1 MRETVPVQ
9 ELREAR
15 AYRSSERTG
24 EFVLHDA
31 LERLQHTL
39 ELRAIPQLPVDV
51 PARLLEGPPEFSVD
65 RVGRLFTE
73 EALDR
78 FEQLVVGLEL
88 IANRL
93 FCHGALRVLP
103 RMAWISIECHYAPP
117 PAACLPAI
125 RGAAPLCWGV
135 SQHGVP
141 GACRGTRILA
151 PSVIGAGR
159 EGSGVTDE
167 QSRAPYLERWLAYLD
182 EGVVPF
188 STPGHKQGRGA
199 PPEFTAAFGARA
211 LALDIPHDG
220 GTYETHLAVDPLD
233 EAERLAAALWGAR
246 DAVFLVN
253 GSTTGNLAALLT
265 LSQPGRPILVTRAM
279 HKSLLAGLV
288 LSGARP
294 VYVVPEL
301 HSESG
306 LLLDIAPEAVQRA
319 LDAHPD
325 VTAVAIVSPTY
336 TGVTSDIARLAM
348 ICHERGLPL
357 FVDEAWGPHLPF
369 HPALPAAAIPSGA
382 DLAVTSL
389 HKLAGALTQTA
400 LLLVGGDL
408 VDAARLRAAVA
419 MVQTTS
425 PAAFLY
431 ASLDATRRR
440 LALEGERLLSRTL
453 ELAEQARHA
462 LARIPGLRVIGPEI
476 VDGRSGAGFD
486 CTRLVV
492 DVQGIGLTGLE
503 AKRRLRRDYGIAAEM
518 ADLVS
523 VVCLLTVGDTP
534 ETIDALVRAFAALAA
549 EQGTKPLSNTREL
562 GALLRATGPIVAGA
576 PQVLTPR
583 EAFFAPAERVPL
595 ACAAG
600 RIAAEPITP
609 YPPGIPVVAPG
620 EAVRPEV
627 VEFLR
632 AGIAAGMR
640 FNGASDPTLATIRVV
655 RE

>member
-1 MRETVPVQ
+1 MVAGQ
-9 ELREAR
+9 E
-15 AYRSSERTG
+15 
-24 EFVLHDA
+24 DA
-31 LERLQHTL
+31 
-39 ELRAIPQLPVDV
+39 D
-51 PARLLEGPPEFSVD
+51 
-65 RVGRLFTE
+65 
-73 EALDR
+73 
-78 FEQLVVGLEL
+78 
-88 IANRL
+88 
-93 FCHGALRVLP
+93 
-103 RMAWISIECHYAPP
+103 
-117 PAACLPAI
+117 
-125 RGAAPLCWGV
+125 
-135 SQHGVP
+135 
-141 GACRGTRILA
+141 
-151 PSVIGAGR
+151 
-159 EGSGVTDE
+159 VTDE

-199 PPEFTAAFGARA
+199 PPEFREAFGPCA

-253 GSTTGNLAALLT
+253 GSTTGNLAVLLT
-265 LSQPGRPILVTRAM
+265 LGRPGRPIVVTRAM

-288 LSGARP
+288 LSGAQP

-301 HSESG
+301 HTESG
-306 LLLDIAPEAVQRA
+306 LLLDVAPEAVERA
-319 LDAHPD
+319 LQQHPGA
-325 VTAVAIVSPTY
+325 TAVAIVSPTY
-336 TGVTSDIARLAM
+336 MGVTSAIGRLAAVA
-348 ICHERGLPL
+348 RTYRVPL
-357 FVDEAWGPHLPF
+357 FVDEAWGPHLGF
-369 HPALPAAAIPSGA
+369 HPALPPAAIRSGA
-382 DLAVTSL
+382 DVAVTSL

-400 LLLVGGDL
+400 LLLVGSDA

-440 LALEGERLLSRTL
+440 LALDGERLLARTL
-453 ELAEQARHA
+453 ALAEKARHA
-462 LARIPGLRVIGPEI
+462 LASIPGLHVIGPEI
-476 VDGRSGAGFD
+476 VAGRPGAGFD
-486 CTRLVV
+486 PTRLVV
-492 DVQGIGLTGLE
+492 DVQGVGLTGLE

-534 ETIDALVRAFAALAA
+534 ETIEALVRAFTALAA
-549 EQGTKPLSNTREL
+549 DARSQGSRPHADRNALT
-562 GALLRATGPIVAGA
+562 ALLRATGPIVAGA

-600 RIAAEPITP
+600 RVAAEPITP

-620 EAVRPEV
+620 EAIRPEV

-640 FNGASDPTLATIRVV
+640 FNGASDPMLETIRVV
-655 RE
+655 RD

>member
-1 MRETVPVQ
+1 
-9 ELREAR
+9 
-15 AYRSSERTG
+15 
-24 EFVLHDA
+24 
-31 LERLQHTL
+31 
-39 ELRAIPQLPVDV
+39 
-51 PARLLEGPPEFSVD
+51 
-65 RVGRLFTE
+65 
-73 EALDR
+73 
-78 FEQLVVGLEL
+78 
-88 IANRL
+88 
-93 FCHGALRVLP
+93 
-103 RMAWISIECHYAPP
+103 MA
-117 PAACLPAI
+117 
-125 RGAAPLCWGV
+125 
-135 SQHGVP
+135 
-141 GACRGTRILA
+141 
-151 PSVIGAGR
+151 
-159 EGSGVTDE
+159 DE
-167 QSRAPYLERWLAYLD
+167 QSRAPYLERWLTYLE

-199 PPEFTAAFGARA
+199 PPEFTDAFGARA

-233 EAERLAAALWGAR
+233 EAEQLAAALWGAR

-265 LSQPGRPILVTRAM
+265 LSQPGRPVIVTRAM

-301 HSESG
+301 HGESG
-306 LLLDIAPEAVQRA
+306 LLLDIAPEAVEQA
-319 LDAHPD
+319 LQAYPDA
-325 VTAVAIVSPTY
+325 TAVMIVSPTY
-336 TGVTSDIARLAM
+336 TGVTSDIARLAV
-348 ICHERGLPL
+348 ICHQHGVPL

-369 HPALPAAAIPSGA
+369 HPALPPAAIPSGA

-400 LLLVGGDL
+400 ILLVGGDL
-408 VDAARLRAAVA
+408 VDTARLRAAVA

-440 LALEGERLLSRTL
+440 LALEGEGLLARTL
-453 ELAEQARHA
+453 ELAERARGA
-462 LARIPGLRVIGPEI
+462 LASIPGLQVIGPEI
-476 VDGRSGAGFD
+476 VSGRPGAGFD
-486 CTRLVV
+486 RTRLVV

-503 AKRRLRRDYGIAAEM
+503 AKRRLRRDHGIAAEM

-549 EQGTKPLSNTREL
+549 EQRAHRCSYDVREL
-562 GALLRATGPIVAGA
+562 GALLRATGPVVAGA

-583 EAFFAPAERVPL
+583 EAYFAPVERVPL
-595 ACAAG
+595 TAAAG

-620 EAVRPEV
+620 EAIRPEV
-627 VEFLR
+627 VEFLQ

-640 FNGASDPTLATIRVV
+640 FNGASDPTLQTIRVV
-655 RE
+655 HE